1 MEQSQ
6 QVAPNTQPS
15 EQRGGSRKWW
25 VPIQIAIGAA
35 LSVLLG
41 WLLIRGLDW
50 GELADN
56 LQAFPLHL
64 FVLALA
70 AFILGI
76 LFRAW
81 RWHVLIVRERI
92 GFFRL
97 FLIQNAGIGLNNL
110 SPIRVVSEP
119 VQLALISR
127 RGGVSAATGLAT
139 LATEHLMDVFATASL
154 LGVSVILLPQL
165 RGFSIQLGA
174 AVILATVSL
183 GVFLLIARGMD
194 SIPGVNRVAFLS
206 RTISA
211 VRDLGSS
218 PLRLLLSFA
227 ATLAHWG
234 LLGLSGWIIAQ
245 GLQIDV
251 EVAAVVVLFMGS
263 VFFVSAVPSLPGGA
277 ITFEAAVVYTLGLFG
292 VSGEPALLFAVMM
305 HIIMFV
311 PSTLIAGFVL
321 PREGIK
327 MFGRKN
333 RSVPVEQTDTH
344 SS

>member
-6 QVAPNTQPS
+6 QITPNIQPS
-15 EQRGGSRKWW
+15 EQPSGSRKWW
-25 VPIQIAIGAA
+25 IPLQIAIGAA
-35 LSVLLG
+35 LSVFLG
-41 WLLIRGLDW
+41 WLLVHGLDW
-50 GELADN
+50 GELGQN
-56 LQAFPLHL
+56 LLDFPLHL
-64 FVLALA
+64 FVLALG
-70 AFILGI
+70 AFLIGI

-81 RWHVLIVRERI
+81 RWHVLFVRERI

-110 SPIRVVSEP
+110 SPVRVVSEP
-119 VQLALISR
+119 LQLALISR
-127 RGGVSAATGLAT
+127 RGGVSASTGLAT

-154 LGVSVILLPQL
+154 LGVSVIILPQL

-174 AVILATVSL
+174 AIVLATVSL
-183 GVFLLIARGMD
+183 GVFILIAKGMD
-194 SIPGVNRVAFLS
+194 SIPGVNRVPFLS

-211 VRDLGSS
+211 IKDLGSS
-218 PLRLLLSFA
+218 PLRLFLSFA

-245 GLQIDV
+245 GLNIDV

-277 ITFEAAVVYTLGLFG
+277 ITIEAAVVYTLGLFG
-292 VSGEPALLFAVMM
+292 VEGEPALLFAVMM

-327 MFGRKN
+327 MFGRKD
-333 RSVPVEQTDTH
+333 RSLSIEQTDNQ